1 MIEVKLTEREL
12 NCLIGFMEV
21 DEEIL
26 KEIIEENNYTDEDE
40 YCIVVLNLL
49 NKLRTIRGGI
59 ENETENK

>member
-1 MIEVKLTEREL
+1 MIEIKLTEREL

-26 KEIIEENNYTDEDE
+26 KEIVEENNYTDEDE

-49 NKLRTIRGGI
+49 NKLRTIRGGNN
-59 ENETENK
+59 NE

>member
-1 MIEVKLTEREL
+1 MVEIKLTEREL

-26 KEIIEENNYTDEDE
+26 KEIVEENNYTDEDE

-49 NKLRTIRGGI
+49 NKLRTIRGGNN
-59 ENETENK
+59 NE

>member
-1 MIEVKLTEREL
+1 MIKVELTEREL

-26 KEIIEENNYTDEDE
+26 KEIVEENNYTDEDE

-49 NKLRTIRGGI
+49 NKLRTIRGG
-59 ENETENK
+59 KKV

>member
-26 KEIIEENNYTDEDE
+26 EEIVEENNYTDPDE
-40 YCIVVLNLL
+40 YCIVILNLL
-49 NKLRTIRGGI
+49 NKLRTIRGGNN
-59 ENETENK
+59 NE

>member
-1 MIEVKLTEREL
+1 MVEIKLTEREL
-12 NCLIGFMEV
+12 TCLISFMEV

-59 ENETENK
+59 ENETEIK

>member
-1 MIEVKLTEREL
+1 MIKLEITEREL
-12 NCLIGFMEV
+12 TCLIGFMEV
-21 DEEIL
+21 DEDIL

-59 ENETENK
+59 ENETEIK